1 MVKNNM
7 KKTHDI
13 DLWPHPPAHRHMGT
27 HAHTHSH
34 TQLGEQRAENASM
47 APGTRWEPEEQGS
60 LALRILVFQMALGQ
74 TVKTF
79 QP

>member
-27 HAHTHSH
+27 HAHTYTH
-34 TQLGEQRAENASM
+34 TYSWESREQR
-47 APGTRWEPEEQGS
+47 TPE
-60 LALRILVFQMALGQ
+60 
-74 TVKTF
+74 
-79 QP
+79 